1 MQSTYRLRRGTIVE
15 PLIGKWWAWS
25 HLISPAAASLQ
36 LANYQVPAM
45 ESYLVDPEAHVRACR
60 DPELIGGAFVDVA
73 PARAD
78 EIRSLLQDTLRVRA
92 AELQLAADLPRYS
105 ERLAQSA
112 TGQSLEPVYCQ
123 VPESLKGCVELV
135 YDYLHRSSCRII
147 EKLLYSRYH
156 NPGLQSLRIFRKDR
170 DKPRPFFMS
179 SPRLIDPGDL
189 EWKVP
194 FADSHMDQLFL
205 TDMKPAP
212 LRYFRELLN
221 LNDDDL
227 GTLLDLLEDF
237 DLPDSDPWSSD
248 QIRVRHFGHACM
260 LVEWKGTTILTDP
273 VVETNPAV
281 NFNGLPQLPP
291 HIDFAL
297 VTHNHQD
304 HLSLET
310 LLRLRG
316 RIGTI
321 VVPKSMGVLYGD
333 LSLKAM
339 LEVVGFKN
347 VVEMDSLD
355 SIAILDGEIIAVP
368 FLGEH
373 ADLAH
378 GKSGYVV
385 RAGKHKMWFAADS
398 DCLEPRTYQQ
408 LRKAIGRIETL
419 FVGCESVGAPLSWS
433 CGPFFPHKPTQEQ
446 ENTRRYH
453 GCNADAALALAE
465 AVGAKRIFNYAM
477 GLEPWMEFILGLC
490 MTPASPQWHESEK
503 LLATAR
509 SRGFVAERPFGK
521 WQKILSPQGTAVFT
535 GFGPELRTPAP
546 QPPTETPSIAIPT
559 EAAQQT
565 ESLAAELEC
574 SVSDIYIAGICLLEI
589 DDHAAEIS
597 VEVGNG
603 DGSTVVLSLDL
614 SDDPTFRNVVDR
626 VSLAASAEPK
636 EKPSEAPRF
645 AVSIEGFSSRGGEQ
659 ANLAS
664 TRYLI
669 SPTHRWISMQPDAG
683 SESNKQ
689 SIRLQELVEILAWAV
704 THPDEHFSALAS
716 AKAPTLT
723 EEAEFVF

>member
-60 DPELIGGAFVDVA
+60 DPELIGGAFVDVS
-73 PARAD
+73 PERAS
-78 EIRSLLQDTLRVRA
+78 EIRHLLNETVRLRA

-105 ERLAQSA
+105 ERLAQMA
-112 TGQSLEPVYCQ
+112 TGQSLEPVYSQ
-123 VPESLKGCVELV
+123 VPDSLKGCVELV

-156 NPGLQSLRIFRKDR
+156 NPGLQTFRIFRKER
-170 DKPRPFFMS
+170 GQARPFFMS
-179 SPRLIDPGDL
+179 SPRLIDSGDL

-194 FADSHMDQLFL
+194 FADSRLDQLFL
-205 TDMKPAP
+205 TDLKPAP
-212 LRYFRELLN
+212 LRHFRELLS

-227 GTLLDLLEDF
+227 GILLELLEDS
-237 DLPDSDPWSSD
+237 DLPDSDPWSGG

-260 LVEWKGTTILTDP
+260 LVEWNGTTILTDP
-273 VVETNPAV
+273 VIETNPAA

-316 RIGTI
+316 RIGTV
-321 VVPKSMGVLYGD
+321 VVPKSMGLLYGD

-347 VVEMDSLD
+347 VVEMDALD
-355 SIAILDGEIIAVP
+355 SIPIPEGEIIAVP

-433 CGPFFPHKPTQEQ
+433 CGPFFPHKPTLEQ

-465 AVGAKRIFNYAM
+465 AVGAKSIFNYAM

-503 LLATAR
+503 LLTTAR

-521 WQKILSPQGTAVFT
+521 WQKILNPQGTAVFA
-535 GFGPELRTPAP
+535 GFGPVPETQAP
-546 QPPTETPSIAIPT
+546 QPSPATPKLAIPPET
-559 EAAQQT
+559 VQQT

-574 SVSDIYIAGICLLEI
+574 AVSDIYVAGVCLLEME
-589 DDHAAEIS
+589 DHATEMSLEI
-597 VEVGNG
+597 ENREGRP
-603 DGSTVVLSLDL
+603 VVISLDV
-614 SDDPTFRNVVDR
+614 SDNPTFRNLVDR

-636 EKPSEAPRF
+636 EMPSEAPRI
-645 AVSIEGFSSRGGEQ
+645 AVSIEGLSPRCGEQ
-659 ANLAS
+659 ASFAS
-664 TRYLI
+664 TRYMI
-669 SPTHRWISMQPDAG
+669 STTQPWISMQPWPC
-683 SESNKQ
+683 SENDQ
-689 SIRLQELVEILAWAV
+689 QMVRLQELVAVLGWAV
-704 THPDEHFSALAS
+704 CHSDEHLSSLVS
-716 AKAPTLT
+716 KKAPAPAA
-723 EEAEFVF
+723 EAEFVF